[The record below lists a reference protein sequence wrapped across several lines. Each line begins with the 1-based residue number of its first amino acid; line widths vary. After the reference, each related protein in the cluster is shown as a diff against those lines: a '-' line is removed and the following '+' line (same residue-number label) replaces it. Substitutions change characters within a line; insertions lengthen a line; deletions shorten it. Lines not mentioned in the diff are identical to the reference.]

1 MALAVHA
8 LFPKNC
14 GIISSKLA
22 AKDLTH
28 LYNPSKESRLN
39 TGTGRKTGKENALL
53 RAGSHALRK
62 QWELG
67 ANVCDN
73 TCYTIYR
80 QSRLSWGHF
89 NFFLTHYSENLSVFR
104 GCSDTRKGLKILIS
118 IMIDIDK
125 YACSSSTSS
134 LKKPDRW
141 SSKTLA
147 LHITNNKGKTPSTE
161 CLTDHCVV
169 IRKWLPA
176 I

>member
-1 MALAVHA
+1 MCFSQRTVRM
-8 LFPKNC
+8 
-14 GIISSKLA
+14 ISSKLT

-28 LYNPSKESRLN
+28 LYNASKESRLK
-39 TGTGRKTGKENALL
+39 TGTGRKTGNENALL
-53 RAGSHALRK
+53 RAGSYALRR

-73 TCYTIYR
+73 TRYTIYR

-104 GCSDTRKGLKILIS
+104 GCSDTRKGLKILKR

-125 YACSSSTSS
+125 YACISSSS
-134 LKKPDRW
+134 LKNPTGDQARQP
-141 SSKTLA
+141 LA
-147 LHITNNKGKTPSTE
+147 LHITNNKGKTPSIK
-161 CLTDHCVV
+161 CLTDHCACVV
-169 IRKWLPA
+169 IRKWLPT

>member
-1 MALAVHA
+1 M
-8 LFPKNC
+8 
-14 GIISSKLA
+14 ISSKLT

-28 LYNPSKESRLN
+28 LYNASKESRLK
-39 TGTGRKTGKENALL
+39 TGTGRKTGNENALL
-53 RAGSHALRK
+53 RAGSYALRR

-73 TCYTIYR
+73 TRYTIYR

-104 GCSDTRKGLKILIS
+104 GCSDTRKGLKILIR
-118 IMIDIDK
+118 IMINVDK
-125 YACSSSTSS
+125 YASISSSS
-134 LKKPDRW
+134 LKNPTGDQARQP
-141 SSKTLA
+141 LA
-147 LHITNNKGKTPSTE
+147 LHITNNEGKTPSIE

-169 IRKWLPA
+169 IRKWLST